1 MFSAQTSQ
9 IWPDMML
16 NIWLLRMAVTLG
28 CVVCAEVSAAFV
40 LSLGSLLTAS
50 AVSAA
55 TTEKALSSFP
65 AAASAQVPDAAVDQA
80 TNQIIAAIK
89 V

>member
-1 MFSAQTSQ
+1 
-9 IWPDMML
+9 
-16 NIWLLRMAVTLG
+16 MAASLG
-28 CVVCAEVSAAFV
+28 CGVRADVSAAFV

-55 TTEKALSSFP
+55 STEKALSNFP
-65 AAASAQVPDAAVDQA
+65 SAASAHVPDAAVDQA